1 MRCIKL
7 DEERGRAAY
16 DAILDKK
23 MCPECKTKMAFN
35 EWKEKRKL
43 CQNCNVEFTSILA
56 WGDVEKRFFSN
67 QRNNLSK
74 SYEKKAS
81 IERRVEE
88 EALILRHSRLD
99 MSTGKMVLD
108 RPSLDAEAKPLL
120 WTPEMEEAFFER
132 MEEQAA
138 IRRRRLQSKTNEIHS
153 AQCTFQPTIRESA
166 QDPSYD
172 PVEEFMLRYEEDW
185 GRRKERM
192 EVPDIKC
199 HHYKASLS
207 FRPL

>member
-1 MRCIKL
+1 
-7 DEERGRAAY
+7 
-16 DAILDKK
+16 
-23 MCPECKTKMAFN
+23 
-35 EWKEKRKL
+35 
-43 CQNCNVEFTSILA
+43 
-56 WGDVEKRFFSN
+56 
-67 QRNNLSK
+67 
-74 SYEKKAS
+74 
-81 IERRVEE
+81 
-88 EALILRHSRLD
+88 
-99 MSTGKMVLD
+99 
-108 RPSLDAEAKPLL
+108 
-120 WTPEMEEAFFER
+120 

-192 EVPDIKC
+192 EVPDI

-207 FRPL
+207 FRP